1 MQKNIVLVGPPGC
14 GKSTIGKIL
23 SDCLKKSFLDVDDFM
38 EAKNQ
43 RTVGNILEEL
53 GDDDFLDFEEKETLK
68 INATNSIISTTG
80 SNPLRQKTMEHLQK
94 NGILIYIDPPLKMIE
109 ERLERMKVDRI
120 VGMKTQTIGEILKWR
135 KDNAYDTYD
144 YDIHFNLEK
153 PESSL
158 VIAGM
163 ILGKLDAVKYHSTRG
178 EQKKYNFTKAILK
191 GLADDGGL
199 LVPEYI
205 PFMQEKTINELRTK
219 NYQDRAADIFKMFG
233 TGFEKEEIEEIVQ
246 NAYGKNFDDTDI
258 VPLQHLKENQYI
270 LELWHG
276 PTSAFKDMALQFKPL
291 CFSKSVEKENQTATK
306 KKEYLILAATSG
318 DTGKA
323 ALEGYKDREQV
334 KIAVFYPK
342 NGVSE
347 VQRKQMISQE
357 GNNILVCGIEG
368 NFDDAQ
374 TAVKNIFNDSEFNQE
389 LNQKNIFLS
398 SANSINWGRILP
410 QIFYYISSYL
420 DLLNKNII
428 QTNKSIDIAVPTGNF
443 GNILAAF
450 YAKKMGIPINK
461 LICASNENNILTD
474 FINTGI
480 YDLNQRNLIKT
491 PSPSMDILISSNLE
505 RLLFEITQ
513 DTTKVKKWMSDLKEK
528 LKFEVDQET
537 KQKIQKLFFAE
548 KCDNPET
555 LKTIKTVYRKNDYLM
570 DPHTAVVQ
578 NSVEQYLKKSKSNNP
593 ILIASTAHW
602 AKFGTDVYKALK
614 NIPIEEKIQN
624 MNEFEILE
632 IVKKMTSESIPVNLS
647 NLKTKKALH
656 NNTCNKESNVIQAIL
671 YKFVTQN

>member
-23 SDCLKKSFLDVDDFM
+23 SNCLKKTFLDVDDFM
-38 EAKNQ
+38 EEENQ
-43 RTVGNILEEL
+43 RTVGSILEEL

-68 INATNSIISTTG
+68 INTTNSIISTSG
-80 SNPLRQKTMEHLQK
+80 SNPLRQKAMEHLQK

-120 VGMKTQTIGEILKWR
+120 VGMKSQTIGEILKWR
-135 KDNAYDTYD
+135 KENAYDKYD
-144 YDIHFNLEK
+144 YDLHLNLEK

-163 ILGKLDAVKYHSTRG
+163 ILGELDAVKYHSTRG
-178 EQKKYNFTKAILK
+178 DQTRYSFAETILK
-191 GLADDGGL
+191 GLANDGGL

-205 PFMQEKTINELRTK
+205 PLIQEKTIHELRTK

-233 TGFEKEEIEEIVQ
+233 TGFQKEEIEEIVQ
-246 NAYGKNFDDTDI
+246 NAYGKNFDDTEI
-258 VPLQHLKENQYI
+258 VPLQHLKKQQYI

-291 CFSKSVEKENQTATK
+291 CFSKSIEKENQKTGK

-323 ALEGYKDREQV
+323 ALEGYKNREQV

-342 NGVSE
+342 DGVSE
-347 VQRKQMISQE
+347 IQRKQMITQE
-357 GNNILVCGIEG
+357 GNNLLVCGIEG

-374 TAVKNIFNDSEFNQE
+374 TAVKNLFNNSKFNQE

-410 QIFYYISSYL
+410 QIFYYISAYL
-420 DLLNKNII
+420 DILNKNII
-428 QTNKSIDIAVPTGNF
+428 QNGNPIQVAVPTGNF

-450 YAKKMGIPINK
+450 YAKKMGIPISK
-461 LICASNENNILTD
+461 LICASNENDILTD

-491 PSPSMDILISSNLE
+491 SSPSMDILISSNLE

-513 DTTKVKKWMSDLKEK
+513 DTEKVKNWMNDLKEK
-528 LKFEVDQET
+528 LKFEIDQES
-537 KQKIQKLFFAE
+537 KQKIQKLFFAR
-548 KCDNPET
+548 KCDNTET
-555 LKTIKTVYRKNDYLM
+555 LKTIKTVYTENDYLM

-578 NSVEQYLKKSKSNNP
+578 NVVEQYLKESESKDP
-593 ILIASTAHW
+593 IIIASTAHW
-602 AKFGTDVYKALK
+602 GKFGTDVYRALAELQTEEDILE
-614 NIPIEEKIQN
+614 NNEFVVLEKIKAKTG
-624 MNEFEILE
+624 
-632 IVKKMTSESIPVNLS
+632 KKIPKKLS
-647 NLKTKKALH
+647 SLKTLPNLH
-656 NNTCNKESNVIQAIL
+656 NDFCSKNNETIQAKL
-671 YKFVTQN
+671 RTFLN